1 MKSVLEIR
9 QEIER
14 LAENDYRSFSAGLLP
29 GVERVLG
36 VRLPQ
41 LRKLAGRIATSGDWQ
56 SYLTAEPYYFEEVM
70 LQGMVI
76 CAIQVTPQERLH
88 YMAAFVPRINS
99 WSVCDSF
106 CSGLKFTK
114 QNQPLVW
121 EFLQPYLRSER
132 EYELR
137 FAVIMLMDYYLTEP
151 YIDRVLALL
160 DGIRY
165 DGYYVKMA
173 VAWTLATALAKQP
186 EQTWAYFQRQQL
198 DRDTW
203 RKTIQKCLESRR
215 IPEEQKA
222 ALRLMRAQC

>member
-1 MKSVLEIR
+1 MERILEIR

-14 LAENDYRSFSAGLLP
+14 LAENDYKSFSASLLP

-41 LRKLAGRIATSGDWQ
+41 LRKLAGQIAAADWQ
-56 SYLTAEPYYFEEVM
+56 SYLAAEPYYFEEVM

-76 CAIQVTPQERLH
+76 GAIKVTPQERLS

-121 EFLQPYLRSER
+121 EFLQPYLRSEQ
-132 EYELR
+132 EYVLR

-160 DGIRY
+160 DGIRH